1 MSALDLDALRA
12 THADLNVHASSSPT
26 SDPDSPEVR
35 MRVPGEHARTL
46 LERLRGEADTPSVRL
61 LDLTVVDRLDASPA
75 GFEVVYRLA
84 SRVGEFA
91 YRVHGFIPDSAE
103 DNPSIDSVSALWPS
117 ALWLEREA
125 FDLFGI
131 SFRGHPEL
139 RRLLLGTDFGAD
151 LGADLGA
158 DADLNGA
165 PLRKSAGQ
173 GQSSSGAGR

>member
-12 THADLNVHASSSPT
+12 TYADLNVQVSFSPT
-26 SDPDSPEVR
+26 SDPDSPEAR
-35 MRVPGEHARTL
+35 MRVPGDQARTL
-46 LERLRGEADTPSVRL
+46 LERLRGEADAPSVRL
-61 LDLTVVDRLDASPA
+61 LDLTIVDRMDASPA

-84 SRVGEFA
+84 SRVDEFA

-131 SFRGHPEL
+131 GFRGHPEL
-139 RRLLLGTDFGAD
+139 RSLLLGAGFGAGFGAD
-151 LGADLGA
+151 AE
-158 DADLNGA
+158 LNGA

>member
-12 THADLNVHASSSPT
+12 THADLEVQVSSSPT

-35 MRVPGEHARTL
+35 MRVPGDHARTL
-46 LERLRGEADTPSVRL
+46 LERWRGEADAPSVRL

-75 GFEVVYRLA
+75 GFEVIYRLG
-84 SRVGEFA
+84 SRVGELA
-91 YRVHGFIPDSAE
+91 YRVHGVLPDSAG
-103 DNPSIDSVSALWPS
+103 DNPSIGSVSALWPS

-131 SFRGHPEL
+131 GFRGHPEL
-139 RRLLLGTDFGAD
+139 RPLLLGADFCAAVGAD
-151 LGADLGA
+151 LSA
-158 DADLNGA
+158 DADLSGA

-173 GQSSSGAGR
+173 GQSSSGAGP